1 VNYQDL
7 RAVNAQTYRQQYPL
21 RVLGIPVPGTT
32 SWGPLSGCVAQMR
45 RTPIRGTQSTDESS
59 LFEQIHDAGI
69 VAIVQQQHQQLLDWS
84 QTFAAC
90 NPLLRSPQLVTA
102 VKNWHAGAR
111 GAFREGCV
119 YEDSAIRDVLAH
131 YIRETFRN
139 AGLHHLV
146 QAPPTCRVGAIDPSQ
161 LIATIITAVLGVVC
175 PPTAAFA
182 AILEPIIAV
191 IIKTLF
197 ASLTTQFAGT
207 FGSAAAAFNAQV
219 QTWATEA
226 EGAAA

>member
-7 RAVNAQTYRQQYPL
+7 RAANAQTYRQQFPL
-21 RVLGIPVPGTT
+21 RVLGIPIPGTT
-32 SWGPLSGCVAQMR
+32 SWGPLSDCVAQMR
-45 RTPIRGTQSTDESS
+45 GARAADELS

-69 VAIVQQQHQQLLDWS
+69 VAISQQQQNQSLDWS

-119 YEDSAIRDVLAH
+119 YEDSTIRDVLAH
-131 YIRETFRN
+131 YIRQIFRN

-146 QAPPTCRVGAIDPSQ
+146 QVPPACRVGAIDPSQ

-175 PPTAAFA
+175 PPAAAFA
-182 AILEPIIAV
+182 AILEPIIAI

-219 QTWATEA
+219 QMWATEA
-226 EGAAA
+226 QGAAA